1 MANFPSLCPTSR
13 SYTTGDFPTK
23 RFQSISGAGTTR
35 LYGSKAFNATLE
47 LEFVVDQS
55 QLQSLLTCWSDSRGS
70 YDSLTIAPTNKV
82 FDGMDESVFPSYLE
96 WRWAEAPS
104 VSSVM
109 PQLSRVTVKLIATLE
124 A

>member
-1 MANFPSLCPTSR
+1 M
-13 SYTTGDFPTK
+13 
-23 RFQSISGAGTTR
+23 
-35 LYGSKAFNATLE
+35 YGSKAFNATLE